1 LSSLTLLTVTAA
13 TARADSSDV
22 ITVNSVSS
30 PNDQLGS
37 LSVDVTSTTPVTSLA
52 AHVLN
57 SGTQADALDPAMSQA
72 SSTYTD
78 WSQTYESV
86 WTVTTPVTTA
96 QLPAGDY
103 AVTVDAADQGGAS
116 VTGASAGTWQY
127 TSVPVITASA
137 DRTRIDYGHP
147 TANITGTVR
156 LHNPDGTTTPYQGPV
171 VVVESWASTVTF
183 QSDPAGNFSFPA
195 SPLYAGGSEVYLL
208 ANVQQ
213 TSGNRWGQFPMDFSV
228 TQDPAK
234 ITAAVSPS
242 QVPWGAQASITGTV
256 SYQPAGQSGYL
267 PATAAPVSISVF
279 KSDNYTSVPDATG
292 MTDATGHFSIPLPQN
307 PGATWIVAGGTG
319 TANVMLQLGQAD
331 VTEVVA
337 FNTTITSFTT
347 SLNQHWG
354 ITFAGCA
361 GLPASVPN
369 ASRPP
374 ASALK
379 LQWSAGKN
387 GPWHNLARAITSGG
401 PCGHNGLRFS
411 GTALAPVNYAYYRV
425 YFPGTPAD
433 SIYHEGFHSSASS
446 PVLAWKYADRITGLS
461 VAPTT
466 VSANG
471 KITVKGTLQYYDSGW
486 RSYGSGH
493 TIMIV
498 LKPAG
503 SSTWYWIVKVSTN
516 AKGQFSA
523 TFKDPVSATWA
534 AYFDGN
540 STHLSVQSGG
550 VYVTVR

>member
-1 LSSLTLLTVTAA
+1 MVTAA
-13 TARADSSDV
+13 TARADNSDI

-30 PNDQLGS
+30 PNDHLGS
-37 LSVDVTSTTPVTSLA
+37 LSVDVTSTTPITSLA
-52 AHVLN
+52 VHVLN
-57 SGTQADALDPAMSQA
+57 SGTQADVLDPAMSQT

-86 WTVTTPVTTA
+86 WTVTTPITTA

-103 AVTVDAADQGGAS
+103 AVTVDTADQGGTS

-137 DRTRIDYGHP
+137 DRTSIDYGHP
-147 TANITGTVR
+147 GANITGNVS
-156 LHNPDGTTTPYQGPV
+156 LHNPDGTATPYQGPV
-171 VVVESWASTVTF
+171 VVVESWAAAVTF
-183 QSDPAGNFSFPA
+183 QSDAAGNFSFPA

-213 TSGNRWGQFPMDFSV
+213 SSGNRWGQFPMDFSV
-228 TQDPAK
+228 TQDQAK
-234 ITAAVSPS
+234 VTAAVSPS
-242 QVPWGAQASITGTV
+242 QVQWGAKASITGTV
-256 SYQPAGQSGYL
+256 TYQPAGQSGYV
-267 PATAAPVSISVF
+267 PATTAPVSISVF
-279 KSDNYTSVPDATG
+279 KSGNYTNIPDATG
-292 MTDATGHFSIPLPQN
+292 VTDATGHFSIPLPQN
-307 PGATWIVAGGTG
+307 PGATWTVEGGPG
-319 TANVMLQLGQAD
+319 TSSTMLQLTQAY

-337 FNTTITSFTT
+337 FNTTVTSFTT

-354 ITFAGCA
+354 LNFAGCA

-369 ASRPP
+369 ASRPSV
-374 ASALK
+374 SALK
-379 LQWSAGKN
+379 LQWSPGKS
-387 GPWHNLARAITSGG
+387 GPWRNLTTAITSGG

-411 GTALAPVNYAYYRV
+411 GTATAAVNYAYYRM

-433 SIYHEGFHSSASS
+433 SIYHEGFDSSASS

-461 VAPTT
+461 VSPAT
-466 VSANG
+466 VSANA
-471 KITVKGTLQYYDSGW
+471 KITVKGTLQYYYSGW
-486 RSYGSGH
+486 HSYGSGH

-498 LKPAG
+498 LKPKG
-503 SSTWYWIVKVSTN
+503 SSTWYWIVKVNTN

-523 TFKDPVSATWA
+523 TFKDPVSAAWA

-540 STHLSVQSGG
+540 STHLSVQSGS